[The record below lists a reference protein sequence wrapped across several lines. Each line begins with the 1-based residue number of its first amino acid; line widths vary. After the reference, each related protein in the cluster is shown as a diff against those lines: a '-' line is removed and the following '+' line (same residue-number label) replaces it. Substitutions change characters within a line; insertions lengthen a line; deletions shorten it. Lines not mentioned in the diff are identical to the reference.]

1 MKRLRF
7 ALKGAVQGVGFRP
20 FVYRLANSLGLAG
33 WVLNSASG
41 VSVEVE
47 GEEST
52 LDEFRRRLQSEIPPM
67 AYVSSIEVTPL
78 EPSGFTGFEI
88 RRSIGGETEAV
99 VLPDMATCGDCRRE
113 VLDPGDRRYLYPFTN
128 CTNCGPRF
136 SIITALPYD
145 RPGTTMKGFEMCPDC
160 LAEYEDP
167 YDRRFHA
174 QPNACPVCG
183 PRLELWDSGGGV
195 TATHHEALLGAAQ
208 AVLDGQIAAVK
219 GLGGFHLIT
228 RADSDETVMRL
239 RMRKKRPA
247 KPLAVMAPDLE
258 CVTTFCRMGDMEKR
272 LLASP
277 EAPIVLL
284 RRGGHPGENIISQ
297 SVAPGNPYLGVML
310 PYTPLH
316 ILLLNAIGIPV
327 VATSGNLSDEPI
339 CTDENEALSR
349 LGGIADVF
357 LVHDRPI
364 ARHVD
369 DSVLAVTGERE
380 MMLRRARGYAP
391 LPVHKEGIR
400 PTIVA
405 VGGHK
410 KNTVA
415 VTRKD
420 QVFLS
425 QHIGDMETAES
436 ILAFREVTGSLCELY
451 RIEPDLVVHDMH
463 PDYVTS
469 TLARGYGKRTLA
481 VQHHYAHVLSCMA
494 ENGLDPPLLGIS
506 WDGSGYGTDGTIWGG
521 EFLEILRDG
530 SYKRVAHMRTF
541 PLPGGEKA
549 VREPRR
555 SAAGL
560 LSTIFRDPFDSCST
574 LASAF
579 SDEEIT
585 VLRSMLQKRI
595 NTPLTSSAGRLFDA
609 VASLLD
615 LNQRIDFEGQAAMA
629 LEFLLK
635 DTSGDD
641 SYVVDLQHGSEE
653 PMVLDWEPMI
663 HSVLADI
670 DAGLPVEQVSLRF
683 HNGLVECIIGVAQS
697 IGLNR
702 VVLTGGCFQNRYLSE
717 RASRR
722 LEQEGFEVVTHRLV
736 PPNDGGLSL
745 GQAVAADYMLNT
757 SSSTGVTCV

>member
-7 ALKGAVQGVGFRP
+7 DLKGAVQGVGFRP
-20 FVYRLANSLGLAG
+20 FVFRLANSLGLAG

-47 GEEST
+47 GEEGT
-52 LDEFRRRLQSEIPPM
+52 LDEFRMRLQSEIPPM
-67 AYVSSIEVTPL
+67 SYVSSIEVTIL
-78 EPSGFTGFEI
+78 EPAGLEGFEI

-99 VLPDMATCGDCRRE
+99 VLPDMATCRDCRRE

-145 RPGTTMKGFEMCPDC
+145 RPGTTMKRFEMCPDC
-160 LAEYEDP
+160 LREYEDP

-183 PRLELWDSGGGV
+183 PHLELWDGGGRV
-195 TATHHEALLGAAQ
+195 IATHHEALLETAK
-208 AVLDGQIAAVK
+208 AVLDGRIAAVK

-228 RADSDETVMRL
+228 RAYPDEPVMRL
-239 RMRKKRPA
+239 RRRKMRPA
-247 KPLAVMAPDLE
+247 KPLAVMAPGIE
-258 CVTTFCRMGDMEKR
+258 CVSTFCLMGDVEKR
-272 LLASP
+272 LLVSP

-284 RRGGHPGENIISQ
+284 ERDDDGCENRISH

-316 ILLLNAIGIPV
+316 ILLLSEIGIPV

-369 DSVLAVTGERE
+369 DSVLAVFGERE
-380 MMLRRARGYAP
+380 MMLRRARGFAP
-391 LPVHKEGIR
+391 LPVHRQGIR

-425 QHIGDMETAES
+425 SHIGDMETAES
-436 ILAFREVTGSLCELY
+436 IRAFREVIGSLCGLY
-451 RIEPDLVVHDMH
+451 RIEPDLLVHDMH

-469 TLARGYGKRTLA
+469 TLAKRYGKRTLA
-481 VQHHYAHVLSCMA
+481 VQHHYAHVLSCMT
-494 ENGLDPPLLGIS
+494 ENGLDPPLLGVS

-530 SYKRVAHMRTF
+530 SYRRVAHMRKF

-560 LSTIFRDPFDSCST
+560 LSELFHDPFDSCSA

-579 SDEEIT
+579 SEEEAA
-585 VLRSMLQKRI
+585 VLKNMLHKKV

-609 VASLLD
+609 VASLLN
-615 LNQRIDFEGQAAMA
+615 LNQRIEFEGQAAMA

-635 DTSGDD
+635 DANGDE
-641 SYVVDLQHGSEE
+641 SYVIELQHGGAE

-670 DAGLPVEQVSLRF
+670 DAGLPAEQVSLRF

-697 IGLNR
+697 IGRNR

-722 LEQEGFEVVTHRLV
+722 LEQDGFEVVTHRLV

-745 GQAVAADYMLNT
+745 GQAIAADYMLNT
-757 SSSTGVTCV
+757 TMRRE